1 MKRVIGV
8 AFIIII
14 VLSLAACGGI
24 EPRAVLSA
32 EEFTSL
38 MTSAGHPVEDVTHFY
53 DDIPGLE
60 ILLLAD
66 LGDFSVE
73 FIVYDTEA
81 PARALY
87 NQLRSDLEYGRGR
100 TSSHRETNVANFSR
114 FIQTTDG
121 RFEALTR
128 VENTLVLIITSSEN
142 RGQAEAVLDILG
154 Y

>member
-1 MKRVIGV
+1 V

-24 EPRAVLSA
+24 EPREVLSA
-32 EEFTSL
+32 EEFTEI
-38 MTSAGHPVEDVTHFY
+38 MTSEGHFVDELFY
-53 DDIPGLE
+53 DNIISGLQT
-60 ILLLAD
+60 LLIAD
-66 LGDFSVE
+66 LGDFDVE
-73 FIVYDTEA
+73 FFVLESD
-81 PARALY
+81 ARAREVY
-87 NQLRSDLEYGRGR
+87 NQIKHSLEDGRGR
-100 TSSHRETNVANFSR
+100 TSSHREVNVANFNR

-142 RGQAEAVLDILG
+142 RVRAEAVLDILG